1 MEIRNTQTADRHQNL
16 NQFAGFD
23 GDGELVKQR
32 LNTLLAIN
40 AETARAKAMYASDR
54 EKLEADSMKNP
65 LSLEKT
71 FSYFGL
77 LLGAFPPA
85 AIFVRFAIDGRLDG
99 WVFGVM
105 FIINLISAVVGFF
118 SGKLVAKMV
127 RLVEKG
133 SWSSMLLILPFIGLL
148 WGAVS
153 GAAGGVIIFV
163 FGAFF
168 GAVLG
173 GIVGS
178 IALPFFTVFHRLL
191 KRGESIELKHFLPV
205 AFGVTFIIC
214 GFILGL

>member
-1 MEIRNTQTADRHQNL
+1 MEFRQTQTADRQQNL

-23 GDGELVKQR
+23 RDGELVKQR
-32 LNTLLAIN
+32 LNTLLALN
-40 AETARAKAMYASDR
+40 AETAREKAMFRTDR
-54 EKLEADSMKNP
+54 EKMEAGMMKNP
-65 LSLEKT
+65 LELEKT

-77 LLGAFPPA
+77 LLGMFPPA
-85 AIFVRFAIDGRLDG
+85 AMFIRFAIDARVDG
-99 WVFGVM
+99 WVYGVM

-118 SGKLVAKMV
+118 SGKLVAKLV
-127 RLVEKG
+127 RLVENS
-133 SWSSMLLILPFIGLL
+133 SWASMLLILPFIGLL
-148 WGAVS
+148 WGALT
-153 GAAGGVIIFV
+153 GAAGGVIVFV
-163 FGAFF
+163 FGAIF
-168 GAVLG
+168 GAALG

>member
-1 MEIRNTQTADRHQNL
+1 
-16 NQFAGFD
+16 
-23 GDGELVKQR
+23 

-40 AETARAKAMYASDR
+40 AETARQKAMYHTDR
-54 EKLEADSMKNP
+54 EKLEADLMKNP
-65 LSLEKT
+65 LGLEKT

-77 LLGAFPPA
+77 LLGVFPPA
-85 AIFVRFAIDGRLDG
+85 AMFIRFAIDGRLDG

-118 SGKLVAKMV
+118 SGKIVAKMI
-127 RLVEKG
+127 RLVEN
-133 SWSSMLLILPFIGLL
+133 SNWSAMLLALPLIGLL
-148 WGAVS
+148 WGAVT
-153 GAAGGVIIFV
+153 GAAGGVIVFV

-178 IALPFFTVFHRLL
+178 AALPLFTIFHRLL
-191 KRGESIELKHFLPV
+191 KKGESIEFKHFLPV
-205 AFGVTFIIC
+205 AFGVTFVIC